1 MAENSEKLILDYL
14 YAWEKETPQRVYMTQ
29 PMGDGTLREFTWAQ
43 TADEARR
50 MARHLQSFGFP
61 PGSSIAILSKNCA
74 HFILS
79 DLAIWMAGYVSVA
92 LYPTSSA
99 ETMQYIL
106 KHSESKLVFVGK
118 LDHFDAKAMIPEDLP
133 CIAYPLSPETDYPK
147 WDDIM
152 KTAEPIEGSPVRT
165 KDETC
170 LFVYTSGSTGQ
181 PKGVE
186 HTFGTVVAG
195 PQGALGLFNV
205 TSADRF
211 ISYLPLAHV
220 FERAAVE
227 MVTIMAGCR
236 LFFVDSLQTFAADLA
251 RARPTIFHSVPRLWL
266 KFQQGVFKKMGDKHI
281 SPKMLDILLRIPIL
295 GGALSKKILDGL
307 GLDQTR
313 FALSGSAPIPPQLI
327 DWYRNL
333 GLELLEGYAMTEEF
347 VCSHVSRPG
356 RSRVGYVG
364 EPMPGVE
371 VRISDEGEIQLKTP
385 GLMKGYYKQPEA
397 TAEAISPDGW
407 LHTGD
412 RGERDD
418 MGRLKITGRVKE
430 LFKSS
435 KGKYISP
442 APIENLLNSHP
453 LVEMSCVTG
462 SGYPAA
468 FAFIM
473 LDEHTRKDLAQG
485 KADKAE
491 IERQMT
497 DLLAKVNR
505 SVEEWEHLSTL
516 VIIKEEWT
524 VENNFLTPSLKLKRS
539 TVDDQY
545 GPEYDKWSE
554 SKAKVN
560 WQ

>member
-1 MAENSEKLILDYL
+1 MI
-14 YAWEKETPQRVYMTQ
+14 Q
-29 PMGDGTLREFTWAQ
+29 PTKGGELCEYTWAE
-43 TADEARR
+43 TADQARK
-50 MARHLQSFGFP
+50 MAAHLKAQGFP
-61 PGSSIAILSKNCA
+61 PGSKIAILSKNCA
-74 HFILS
+74 HFVLS

-92 LYPTSSA
+92 LYPTSAA

-106 KHSESKLVFVGK
+106 DHSESKLLFVGK
-118 LDHFDAKAMIPEDLP
+118 LDHFDAKAMVPEGMP
-133 CIAYPLSPETDYPK
+133 CIAYPLAPDTSYPK
-147 WDDIM
+147 WDDIVAA
-152 KTAEPIEGSPVRT
+152 TAPIEGSPVRG
-165 KDETC
+165 KEETS
-170 LFVYTSGSTGQ
+170 LLIYTSGSTGQ

-186 HTFGTVVAG
+186 HTFGSIVAG
-195 PQGALGLFNV
+195 PHGAIEMFKVN
-205 TSADRF
+205 SNDRF

-227 MVTIMAGCR
+227 MVTIITGAR
-236 LFFVDSLQTFAADLA
+236 LFFAETIETFVADVC

-266 KFQQGVFKKMGDKHI
+266 KFQQGVLRKMSQGKL
-281 SPKMLDILLRIPIL
+281 SILLKIPIVKGIL
-295 GGALSKKILDGL
+295 RKKILTGL

-327 DWYRNL
+327 QWYLDL

-347 VCSHVSRPG
+347 VCSHVSRPN
-356 RSRVGYVG
+356 RARVGYVG

-371 VRISDEGEIQLKTP
+371 VRISKEGEIQLKTP

-397 TAEAISPDGW
+397 TKEAITEDGW
-407 LHTGD
+407 LKTGD

-442 APIENLLNSHP
+442 APIENILNAHP

-462 SGYPAA
+462 AGYPAA

-473 LDEHTRKDLAQG
+473 LDEHTRKEVSKGTANKDEIQAQLA
-485 KADKAE
+485 E
-491 IERQMT
+491 
-497 DLLAKVNR
+497 LLAKVNR

-516 VIIKEEWT
+516 IIIKEEWT
-524 VENNFLTPSLKLKRS
+524 IENNFLTPSLKLKRS
-539 TVDDQY
+539 TVDDVY

-554 SKAKVN
+554 SKSKVN